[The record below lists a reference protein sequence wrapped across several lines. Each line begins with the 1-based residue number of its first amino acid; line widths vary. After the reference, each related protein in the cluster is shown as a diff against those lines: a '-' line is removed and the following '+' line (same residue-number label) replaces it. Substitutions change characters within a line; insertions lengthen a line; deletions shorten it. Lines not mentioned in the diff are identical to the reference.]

1 MLDLIYVIDQ
11 MNAPKSIS
19 LVSLCQD
26 AMQAGRAKPAGL
38 SSYINKSRRPRYTVY
53 I

>member
-1 MLDLIYVIDQ
+1 MLHLIYVIDQ

-38 SSYINKSRRPRYTVY
+38 SSVNYGRMGASLPS
-53 I
+53 